1 MRLYKLSVSSP
12 ALLHY
17 FTNSAIVLPF
27 SLAEHAS
34 SFRVCWGIWV
44 WITEQRL
51 GKTQNNL
58 LLVRLL
64 LVYTTSLEKLF
75 KEHFSK
81 EAILLMKISILSHQ
95 FQISNLLIADIRC
108 ILHLTIP
115 LSNRTREK

>member
-27 SLAEHAS
+27 SLTEHAS

-51 GKTQNNL
+51 GKTQNN
-58 LLVRLL
+58 
-64 LVYTTSLEKLF
+64 TNSLEKL
-75 KEHFSK
+75 SK
-81 EAILLMKISILSHQ
+81 NISLKRQ
-95 FQISNLLIADIRC
+95 YY
-108 ILHLTIP
+108 
-115 LSNRTREK
+115 